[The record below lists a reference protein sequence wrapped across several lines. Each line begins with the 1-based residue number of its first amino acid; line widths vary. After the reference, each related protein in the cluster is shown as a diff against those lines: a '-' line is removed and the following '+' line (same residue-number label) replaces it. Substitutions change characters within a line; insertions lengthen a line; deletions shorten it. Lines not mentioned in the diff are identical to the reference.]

1 MDLGSNIFFK
11 ERREFATRRILQP
24 PHPTYILYYI
34 RTKNKD
40 TRVFFY
46 LQIHT
51 KQVMNF
57 IISNIIIIFIIIITL
72 CS

>member
-24 PHPTYILYYI
+24 SHPTYILYY
-34 RTKNKD
+34 TGMKNKD

-46 LQIHT
+46 LQIHR
-51 KQVMNF
+51 KQVMHF
-57 IISNIIIIFIIIITL
+57 IINNNMIIIIIL